1 MCRLPAP
8 VVVSLPVPLL
18 YFAVTLPLFAVAPV
32 PSTTALQLGPV
43 RLAWIPVMV
52 PVVTPLLND
61 TAFRCHGKWVVFTVK
76 VRPSGPVQVLNDS
89 AVIEPMPV
97 PDSPL
102 PLLTVPLLVEVWQDR
117 VLPVFV
123 SFSVVTPA
131 LAVMAPPGLT
141 VQVAATPVLV
151 AASAELAD
159 RASTPASAA
168 LMTRALPA
176 RLMIVMGVPLPVR
189 LARSSRER
197 ACCDGPIAIAPH
209 RGAETY
215 SSVIF
220 VGSADETGD
229 RRTQHVQRSPR
240 VGLSP
245 LTLRGS
251 HGPCRG

>member
-102 PLLTVPLLVEVWQDR
+102 PLLTVPLPLEVLQDR
-117 VLPVFV
+117 VLPVLV

-141 VQVAATPVLV
+141 VQVAAT
-151 AASAELAD
+151 AAAEPTP
-159 RASTPASAA
+159 RPRTPASAA
-168 LMTRALPA
+168 LTTRALPA
-176 RLMIVMGVPLPVR
+176 RLRIVMGVPLHDR
-189 LARSSRER
+189 LARPFASGLAVMDSL
-197 ACCDGPIAIAPH
+197 GLPQ
-209 RGAETY
+209 T
-215 SSVIF
+215 
-220 VGSADETGD
+220 VGTK
-229 RRTQHVQRSPR
+229 RTHQ
-240 VGLSP
+240 
-245 LTLRGS
+245 
-251 HGPCRG
+251 